1 MPNLLDDF
9 KNNPTGSLV
18 TIRCAP
24 WYYKDKVTL
33 VGDAAHAVVPFYG
46 QGMNAAF
53 EDCVVLDECLE
64 KFPDN
69 RERAFAEYFSRRK
82 QNADALADLAIGNFI
97 EMRDKTASKT
107 FRAKKKLDHA
117 RELQKNPGS
126 LDTRKKI
133 ADMEAAAKA
142 EEARQ
147 EQEEKHEKEKL
158 QAALQK
164 QLEAPGPVT
173 LPDWTPAT
181 PQFHAAGKP
190 TKKIVDEEVKIIQ
203 TGTSSLTPKELAD
216 AWEAAAVAANNLNH
230 GRNNIEVNGKLTTI
244 MFLSTRTDPVQEIKL
259 EASRE
264 PGGKITQ

>member
-1 MPNLLDDF
+1 MYSKYLPTVFVVISLLFALSTRAQDGNPLEDPDLKAALKQAQEMQ
-9 KNNPTGSLV
+9 KN
-18 TIRCAP
+18 
-24 WYYKDKVTL
+24 
-33 VGDAAHAVVPFYG
+33 
-46 QGMNAAF
+46 
-53 EDCVVLDECLE
+53 
-64 KFPDN
+64 
-69 RERAFAEYFSRRK
+69 
-82 QNADALADLAIGNFI
+82 
-97 EMRDKTASKT
+97 
-107 FRAKKKLDHA
+107 A

-190 TKKIVDEEVKIIQ
+190 TKKIVDEEVKIIR

-216 AWEAAAVAANNLNH
+216 GWEAAAVAANNLNH

-244 MFLSTRTDPVQEIKL
+244 MFLSTRTDPVQEVKL

-264 PGGKITQ
+264 PGGKITQVEISSPLPKPDIGSE

>member
-1 MPNLLDDF
+1 LKQAQEMQ
-9 KNNPTGSLV
+9 KN
-18 TIRCAP
+18 
-24 WYYKDKVTL
+24 
-33 VGDAAHAVVPFYG
+33 
-46 QGMNAAF
+46 
-53 EDCVVLDECLE
+53 
-64 KFPDN
+64 
-69 RERAFAEYFSRRK
+69 
-82 QNADALADLAIGNFI
+82 
-97 EMRDKTASKT
+97 
-107 FRAKKKLDHA
+107 A

-158 QAALQK
+158 QGALQK

-216 AWEAAAVAANNLNH
+216 GWEAAAVAANNLNH

-264 PGGKITQ
+264 PGGKITQVEISSPLPKPDIGSE

>member
-1 MPNLLDDF
+1 MYSKYLPTVFVVISLLFALSIRAQDGNPLEDPDLKAALKQAQEMQ
-9 KNNPTGSLV
+9 KN
-18 TIRCAP
+18 
-24 WYYKDKVTL
+24 
-33 VGDAAHAVVPFYG
+33 
-46 QGMNAAF
+46 
-53 EDCVVLDECLE
+53 
-64 KFPDN
+64 
-69 RERAFAEYFSRRK
+69 
-82 QNADALADLAIGNFI
+82 
-97 EMRDKTASKT
+97 
-107 FRAKKKLDHA
+107 A

-216 AWEAAAVAANNLNH
+216 GWEAAAVAANNLNH

-244 MFLSTRTDPVQEIKL
+244 MFLSTRTDPVQEVKL

-264 PGGKITQ
+264 PGGKITQVEISSPLPKPDIGSE